1 MKHLESL
8 RTKFEKDDQ
17 FFKEYKNFME
27 ELMEK
32 GYSRKCDGKG
42 LDDRTWYV
50 PPPDVLNHNK
60 GKIRVVFDCSSRY
73 RGISI
78 NENLLSGSDLTNQ
91 LVEILIRFWVGPVA
105 FMADI
110 QSMFYQV
117 KVPVKQ
123 RSFLRFLWWNE
134 GNLDS
139 EITNH
144 EMSVHLFGAVS
155 SPSSSN
161 YALRKAALNNSSWY
175 GNDAV
180 AEIMKNFYVDDL
192 LKSVENEEYAKD
204 LIKRIQKM
212 CSAGGFNL
220 KKFISNYKLVLMSI
234 PENHRRKGVKDADL
248 VNEELPTE
256 SAIGVH
262 WNVEKDQLC
271 FKLNLKAG
279 NITRRGMLSTL
290 SSFYDSLGLAS
301 PFILRDRKILQ
312 DLCQEGLQW
321 DETVSEMYQKK

>member
-110 QSMFYQV
+110 QAMFY
-117 KVPVKQ
+117 
-123 RSFLRFLWWNE
+123 
-134 GNLDS
+134 
-139 EITNH
+139 
-144 EMSVHLFGAVS
+144 
-155 SPSSSN
+155 
-161 YALRKAALNNSSWY
+161 
-175 GNDAV
+175 
-180 AEIMKNFYVDDL
+180 
-192 LKSVENEEYAKD
+192 
-204 LIKRIQKM
+204 
-212 CSAGGFNL
+212 
-220 KKFISNYKLVLMSI
+220 
-234 PENHRRKGVKDADL
+234 
-248 VNEELPTE
+248 
-256 SAIGVH
+256 
-262 WNVEKDQLC
+262 
-271 FKLNLKAG
+271 
-279 NITRRGMLSTL
+279 
-290 SSFYDSLGLAS
+290 
-301 PFILRDRKILQ
+301 
-312 DLCQEGLQW
+312 
-321 DETVSEMYQKK
+321 